1 MGLIYVHDFVTDD
14 TSNTVYVTIACGIH
28 VLVTKLS
35 EQSHCTTEQTVL
47 KQPMESPYRIELCR
61 DLRIQMYNFFFLE
74 RNAVCTYQFKLNFLI
89 LILQNLILYFIFQIN
104 SQMTLR

>member
-1 MGLIYVHDFVTDD
+1 MGLIYVHDSVTDD

-61 DLRIQMYNFFFLE
+61 DLRIQMYNFFFFRE
-74 RNAVCTYQFKLNFLI
+74 KCSMYQFKLNFLI

>member
-61 DLRIQMYNFFFLE
+61 DLRIQMYNFFFFLE
-74 RNAVCTYQFKLNFLI
+74 RNAVCISLNLVFLS
-89 LILQNLILYFIFQIN
+89 LYYKI
-104 SQMTLR
+104 

>member
-28 VLVTKLS
+28 VFVTKLS

-74 RNAVCTYQFKLNFLI
+74 RNAVCISL
-89 LILQNLILYFIFQIN
+89 NLIFLSLYYKI
-104 SQMTLR
+104 